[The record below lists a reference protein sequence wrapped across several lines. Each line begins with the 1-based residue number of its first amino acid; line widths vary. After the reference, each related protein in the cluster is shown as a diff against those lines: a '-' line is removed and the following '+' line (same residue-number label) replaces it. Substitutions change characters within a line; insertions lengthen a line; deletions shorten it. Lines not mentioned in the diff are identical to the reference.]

1 MRRGAAVT
9 DGAVSGLVKALVA
22 SLPGALL
29 PWLLDRT
36 LVPVFMQAD
45 AGVPALSAAWARLYP
60 LAFAWPLLVAGI
72 WWLLRRHPLRDRLAA
87 GIAWGG
93 SLLIDAVSIVAVFL
107 LVLALPA
114 SIA

>member
-1 MRRGAAVT
+1 MNRAAVAA
-9 DGAVSGLVKALVA
+9 DAAVPGLLKALLA

-36 LVPVFMQAD
+36 LVPVFERAD
-45 AGVPALSAAWARLYP
+45 VAVPALSAAWARLYP
-60 LAFAWPLLVAGI
+60 LAFGWPLLVVAL
-72 WWLLRRHPLRDRLAA
+72 WWLLRRHPSRDRLVP

-107 LVLALPA
+107 LVLAVPA